1 MENKKYKMK
10 ITAKEIGG
18 WRSTNINLLVNK
30 NVRDIVLA
38 WKGDSD
44 VASYLLEYYDYTRYE
59 RADKNEKYFSRSQY
73 YKIRDFLNVAYHT
86 IYNYNLIIEIEC

>member
-1 MENKKYKMK
+1 MSNKKQMIMENKKYKMK
-10 ITAKEIGG
+10 ITAREIGG

-44 VASYLLEYYDYTRYE
+44 VASYLLEYYDYT
-59 RADKNEKYFSRSQY
+59 KGYFSRSQY
-73 YKIRDFLNVAYHT
+73 YKIKDFLNVAYDT
-86 IYNYNLIIEIEC
+86 IFNYKLIIEIE

>member
-1 MENKKYKMK
+1 MGDKRYKMK
-10 ITAKEIGG
+10 ITAKERGG
-18 WRSTNINLLVNK
+18 WRATSINLLVNK
-30 NVRDIVLA
+30 NVHTKVLA

-44 VASYLLEYYDYTRYE
+44 VVNYLLEYYYYTRYE

-73 YKIRDFLNVAYHT
+73 YKIRDFLNLAYNA